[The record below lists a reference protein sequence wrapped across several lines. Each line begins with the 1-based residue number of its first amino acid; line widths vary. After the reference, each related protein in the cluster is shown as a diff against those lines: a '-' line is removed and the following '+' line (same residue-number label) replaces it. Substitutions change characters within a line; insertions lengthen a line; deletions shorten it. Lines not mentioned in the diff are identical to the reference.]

1 MDGNIDMKQTN
12 ERENLINE
20 VCMLLIGKGIPTEEA
35 KNELYMITEKYEIT
49 SRCTELAELQQD
61 RNEYLLKKF
70 IIGKTVKGCSQRTIK
85 YYKTQL
91 EQTLNMIGKTV
102 DDIEADDIRYYLAIR
117 QRRDGVSKVTADN
130 ELRCLRS
137 FFQYLMQEE
146 FIQKNPVLKVDR
158 IKCERR
164 KKSAFTDIE
173 VEKIRMAAEGEREK
187 MIIEVLLSTGCRVSE
202 LCNIRVDEIDGNKV
216 LVHGKGAKDRTVYL
230 NARAELAV
238 QVYLGERRDAN
249 PYLLAGGNFEN
260 ADKKGKGKREMKDWW
275 KNPDTLNEEH
285 LTSGTVEQMMRKIA
299 KRAGVEKA
307 NPHKF
312 RRTCA
317 TMALRRGMPIEQ
329 VSKMLG
335 HEELSTTQIYL
346 DLTED
351 ELEMAHKKYVV

>member
-1 MDGNIDMKQTN
+1 MSTN
-12 ERENLINE
+12 ERENLIND
-20 VCMLLIGKGIPTEEA
+20 VCMFLINKGIAPEEA
-35 KNELYMITEKYEIT
+35 KNELYVITERYEIT
-49 SRCTELAELQQD
+49 NRCTELAEMQQD
-61 RNEYLLKKF
+61 RNTYLLCKF

-91 EQTLNMIGKTV
+91 ESMLSMIGKTV

-117 QRRDGVSKVTADN
+117 QKRDKVSKVTADN
-130 ELRCLRS
+130 ELRVLRS

-146 FIQKNPVLKVDR
+146 FISKNPVLKVDR
-158 IKCERR
+158 IKCDRR

-173 VEKIRMAAEGEREK
+173 VEKIRLAAEGEREK

-202 LCNIRVDEIDGNKV
+202 LCDIRIDDIDGSKV
-216 LVHGKGAKDRTVYL
+216 LVHGKGAKDRTAYL

-238 QVYLGERRDAN
+238 QIYLNERKDAN
-249 PYLLAGGNFEN
+249 PYLLPGGSYEN
-260 ADKKGKGKREMKDWW
+260 AGKKGASRRGMKDWW
-275 KNPDTLNEEH
+275 KDPKNLSKEH
-285 LTSGTVEQMMRKIA
+285 LNTGTVEQLMRKIA
-299 KRAGVEKA
+299 KKAGVEKA

-335 HEELSTTQIYL
+335 HEELTTTQIYL

-351 ELEMAHKKYVV
+351 ELEQAHKKYVV